1 MRGRRY
7 LFSEGEITINEFYKK
22 MEVYIL
28 NEVDWITLVKSCIE
42 IIFIFLLAAI
52 VIKLG
57 KSVIRRVFAVRVK
70 SPLRYS
76 ERRHN
81 TLIKLLENILT
92 YVVYF
97 TVIVAVLSKFGVEV
111 GGIIASAGILGLA
124 IGFGAQSLVKDVITG
139 FFIVFEDQF
148 AVGDEVQIGTFR
160 GVVEEIGLRTT
171 KVRSQIGELFIIPNG
186 TISNVVNY
194 SVFNTI
200 VTIDIKISYESDIE
214 AVEKMLKGFLESLN
228 SKYEELVK
236 VPDILGVEEISSD
249 DLVLRIGVET
259 LPMMQDDIARKIRRD
274 LKEFLEHSGV
284 DIPYPIVVRNANNNN
299 E

>member
-1 MRGRRY
+1 MHGRKY
-7 LFSEGEITINEFYKK
+7 LFSEGGDAMNATYK
-22 MEVYIL
+22 ELEAYIL
-28 NEVDWITLVKSCIE
+28 NEVDWIELGKSFIE
-42 IIFIFLLAAI
+42 IIFLFLLAAT
-52 VIKLG
+52 VIKIG
-57 KSVIRRVFAVRVK
+57 KSIIRRVFAVRLK
-70 SPLRYS
+70 GPLRYS

-92 YVVYF
+92 YAVYF
-97 TVIVAVLSKFGVEV
+97 TLIVAVLSKFGFDV
-111 GGIIASAGILGLA
+111 GGLIAGAGVIGLA

-160 GVVEEIGLRTT
+160 GIVEEIGLRTT
-171 KVRSQIGELFIIPNG
+171 KVRSYVGEMYIIPNG

-200 VTIDIKISYESDIE
+200 VTIDIKVSYESDID
-214 AVEKMLKGFLESLN
+214 AVENMLKGFLENLN
-228 SKYEELVK
+228 YKYEELVK
-236 VPDILGVEEISSD
+236 VPEILGVQEISSD

-259 LPMMQDDIARKIRRD
+259 IPMMQDDIARRIRRD
-274 LKEFLEHSGV
+274 LKEFLEQSGV
-284 DIPYPIVVRNANNNN
+284 DIPYPIVVRNAKTN

>member
-1 MRGRRY
+1 MHGRKY
-7 LFSEGEITINEFYKK
+7 LFNEGGDAMNATYK
-22 MEVYIL
+22 ELEAYIL
-28 NEVDWITLVKSCIE
+28 NEVDWIELGKSFVE
-42 IIFIFLLAAI
+42 IIFLFLLAAT
-52 VIKLG
+52 VIKIG
-57 KSVIRRVFAVRVK
+57 KSIIRRVFAVRLK
-70 SPLRYS
+70 GPLRYS

-92 YVVYF
+92 YAVYF
-97 TVIVAVLSKFGVEV
+97 TLIVAVLSKFGFDV
-111 GGIIASAGILGLA
+111 GGLIAGAGVIGLA

-160 GVVEEIGLRTT
+160 GIVEEIGLRTT
-171 KVRSQIGELFIIPNG
+171 KVRSYVGEMYIIPNG

-200 VTIDIKISYESDIE
+200 VTIDIKVSYESDID
-214 AVEKMLKGFLESLN
+214 AVENMLKGFLENLN
-228 SKYEELVK
+228 YKYEELVK
-236 VPDILGVEEISSD
+236 VPEILGVQEISSD

-259 LPMMQDDIARKIRRD
+259 IPMMQDDIARRIRRD
-274 LKEFLEHSGV
+274 LKEFLEQSGV
-284 DIPYPIVVRNANNNN
+284 DIPYPIVVRNAKNN

>member
-1 MRGRRY
+1 MHGRKY
-7 LFSEGEITINEFYKK
+7 LFSEGGDAMNATYK
-22 MEVYIL
+22 ELEAYIL
-28 NEVDWITLVKSCIE
+28 NEVDWIELGKSFVE
-42 IIFIFLLAAI
+42 IIFLFLLAAT
-52 VIKLG
+52 VIKIG
-57 KSVIRRVFAVRVK
+57 KSIIRRVFAVRLK
-70 SPLRYS
+70 GPLRYS

-92 YVVYF
+92 YAVYF
-97 TVIVAVLSKFGVEV
+97 TLIVAVLSKFGFDV
-111 GGIIASAGILGLA
+111 GGLIAGAGVIGLA

-160 GVVEEIGLRTT
+160 GIVEEIGLRTT
-171 KVRSQIGELFIIPNG
+171 KVRSYVGEMYIIPNG

-200 VTIDIKISYESDIE
+200 VTIDIKVSYESDID
-214 AVEKMLKGFLESLN
+214 AVENMLKGFLENLN
-228 SKYEELVK
+228 YKYEELVK
-236 VPDILGVEEISSD
+236 VPEILGVQEISSD

-259 LPMMQDDIARKIRRD
+259 IPMMQDDIARRIRRD
-274 LKEFLEHSGV
+274 LKEFLEQSGV
-284 DIPYPIVVRNANNNN
+284 DIPYPIVVRNAKTN

>member
-1 MRGRRY
+1 MNP
-7 LFSEGEITINEFYKK
+7 TYKK
-22 MEVYIL
+22 IEGYIL
-28 NEVDWITLVKSCIE
+28 NEENWINLGLTCIK
-42 IIFIFLLAAI
+42 IFFIFIMAAI
-52 VIKLG
+52 VIKVG
-57 KSVIRRVFAVRVK
+57 KSIIRRVFAVKLK

-92 YVVYF
+92 YAVYF
-97 TVIVAVLSKFGVEV
+97 TAILAILSTFNIDVRGLIAGAGVI
-111 GGIIASAGILGLA
+111 GLA

-171 KVRSQIGELFIIPNG
+171 KVRSYVGEMYIIPNG

-200 VTIDIKISYESDIE
+200 VTIDIKVSYASDIE

-228 SKYEELVK
+228 YKYEELVK
-236 VPDILGVEEISSD
+236 VPEILGIQEISSD

-259 LPMMQDDIARKIRRD
+259 IPMMQDDIARRIRRD

-284 DIPYPIVVRNANNNN
+284 DIPYPIVVRNAKNN

>member
-1 MRGRRY
+1 M
-7 LFSEGEITINEFYKK
+7 SETYKGL
-22 MEVYIL
+22 EAYIL
-28 NEVDWITLVKSCIE
+28 NEQNWINLGLVCIK
-42 IIFIFLLAAI
+42 IIFIFLLATI
-52 VIKLG
+52 VIKVG
-57 KSVIRRVFAVRVK
+57 KSIIRRLFAVRIK

-92 YVVYF
+92 YAVYF
-97 TVIVAVLSKFGVEV
+97 TAILAVLSTFNIDVRGLIAGAGV
-111 GGIIASAGILGLA
+111 IGLA

-171 KVRSQIGELFIIPNG
+171 KVRSYIGELFIIPNG
-186 TISNVVNY
+186 TISNVINY

-200 VTIDIKISYESDIE
+200 VTIDIKVSYESDIE
-214 AVEKMLKGFLESLN
+214 AVEGMLKGFLGNLN

-236 VPDILGVEEISSD
+236 VPEILGVQEISSD

-259 LPMMQDDIARKIRRD
+259 IPMMQDDIARRIRRD

-284 DIPYPIVVRNANNNN
+284 DIPYPIVVRNPNNN

>member
-1 MRGRRY
+1 M
-7 LFSEGEITINEFYKK
+7 GETYKGI
-22 MEVYIL
+22 ETYIL
-28 NEVDWITLVKSCIE
+28 NEQNWINLGLVCIK
-42 IIFIFLLAAI
+42 IIFIFLLTAI
-52 VIKLG
+52 VIKVG
-57 KSVIRRVFAVRVK
+57 KSIIRRVFAVRLK

-81 TLIKLLENILT
+81 TLIKLLENVLT
-92 YVVYF
+92 YAVYF
-97 TVIVAVLSKFGVEV
+97 IAVLSILSTFNIDVRGLIAGAGV
-111 GGIIASAGILGLA
+111 IGLA
-124 IGFGAQSLVKDVITG
+124 IGFGAQSLVKDIITG

-171 KVRSQIGELFIIPNG
+171 KVRSYVGELFIIPNG

-200 VTIDIKISYESDIE
+200 VTIDIKVSYESDIE
-214 AVEKMLKGFLESLN
+214 AVEKMLEGFLESLIM
-228 SKYEELVK
+228 KYKELVK
-236 VPDILGVEEISSD
+236 VPEILGVQEISSY

-259 LPMMQDDIARKIRRD
+259 IPIMQDDIARRIRRD
-274 LKEFLEHSGV
+274 LKEFLEQSGV
-284 DIPYPIVVRNANNNN
+284 DIPYPIVVRNANTN

>member
-1 MRGRRY
+1 MHGRKY
-7 LFSEGEITINEFYKK
+7 LFSEGGDAMNATYK
-22 MEVYIL
+22 ELEAYIL
-28 NEVDWITLVKSCIE
+28 NEVDWIEIGKSFIE
-42 IIFIFLLAAI
+42 IIFLFLLAAI
-52 VIKLG
+52 VIKIG
-57 KSVIRRVFAVRVK
+57 KSIIRRVFAVRLK
-70 SPLRYS
+70 GPLRYS

-92 YVVYF
+92 YAVYF
-97 TVIVAVLSKFGVEV
+97 TLIVAVLSKFGFDV
-111 GGIIASAGILGLA
+111 GGLIAGAGVIGLA

-160 GVVEEIGLRTT
+160 GIVEEIGLRTT
-171 KVRSQIGELFIIPNG
+171 KVRSYVGEMYIIPNG

-200 VTIDIKISYESDIE
+200 VTIDIKVSYESDID
-214 AVEKMLKGFLESLN
+214 AVENMLKGFLENLN
-228 SKYEELVK
+228 YKYEELVK
-236 VPDILGVEEISSD
+236 VPEILGVQEISSD

-259 LPMMQDDIARKIRRD
+259 IPMMQDDIARRIRRD
-274 LKEFLEHSGV
+274 LKEFLEQSGV
-284 DIPYPIVVRNANNNN
+284 DIPYPIVVRNAKTN

>member
-1 MRGRRY
+1 MHGRKY
-7 LFSEGEITINEFYKK
+7 LFSEGGDAMNATYK
-22 MEVYIL
+22 ELEAYIL
-28 NEVDWITLVKSCIE
+28 NEVDWIELGKSFIE
-42 IIFIFLLAAI
+42 IIFLFLLAAT
-52 VIKLG
+52 VIKIG
-57 KSVIRRVFAVRVK
+57 KSIIRRVFAVRLK
-70 SPLRYS
+70 GPLRYS

-92 YVVYF
+92 YAVYF
-97 TVIVAVLSKFGVEV
+97 TLIVAVLSKFGFDV
-111 GGIIASAGILGLA
+111 GGLIAGAGVIGLA

-160 GVVEEIGLRTT
+160 GIVEEIGLRTT
-171 KVRSQIGELFIIPNG
+171 KVRSYVGEMYIIPNG

-200 VTIDIKISYESDIE
+200 VTIDIKVSYESDID
-214 AVEKMLKGFLESLN
+214 AVENMLKGFLENLN
-228 SKYEELVK
+228 YKYEELVK
-236 VPDILGVEEISSD
+236 VPEILGVQEISSD

-259 LPMMQDDIARKIRRD
+259 IPMMQDDIARRIRRD
-274 LKEFLEHSGV
+274 LKEFLEQSGV
-284 DIPYPIVVRNANNNN
+284 DIPYPIVVRNAKNN